1 MHIVDTLHHVGLTII
16 LISIIAHIAELILV
30 SRQLT
35 EPSWLSS
42 FNKIAPYTLWAG
54 VLLVFVG
61 LVVCD
66 RNWSRRR
73 TGSN

>member
-1 MHIVDTLHHVGLTII
+1 MHIGDTLHHVGLTII
-16 LISIIAHIAELILV
+16 LISIIAHIAELILA

-35 EPSWLSS
+35 ESSWLSELH
-42 FNKIAPYTLWAG
+42 KVAPYSLWVGVVLIFAG
-54 VLLVFVG
+54 ILVR
-61 LVVCD
+61 D